1 MAKKKVVK
9 KEEKKKKEVSKKPE
23 EVAIRVWRPLDLW
36 ADMDRIFRDFRSD
49 LEDIFWFSPIVPGH
63 EHAGE
68 IKVPHVDLVDV
79 GSEYKVV
86 AEFPGIKRENIEI
99 HTSPTGIEICGKAET
114 KVEEKGEQFV
124 RKERSYTNLCRYLAF
139 PQEVIPEKA
148 EASLTNGVL
157 EVKIPKK
164 TPPPEVKKHKVEVK

>member
-9 KEEKKKKEVSKKPE
+9 KKARKKKQPE
-23 EVAIRVWRPLDLW
+23 EIAIQVWRPMDLW
-36 ADMDRIFRDFRSD
+36 VDMDRSFREFRKE
-49 LEDIFWFSPIVPGH
+49 LEDLFWASPVVPWH

-68 IKVPHVDLVDV
+68 VKVPHVDLVDA

-86 AEFPGIKRENIEI
+86 AEFPGIKKENIEI
-99 HTSPTGIEICGKAET
+99 NTSPTGIEICGRAET
-114 KVEEKGEQFV
+114 EVEEKDRQFV

-139 PQEVIPEKA
+139 PQEVVPERA
-148 EASLTNGVL
+148 EANISNGVL

-164 TPPPEVKKHKVEVK
+164 TPPPEAKKHKVAVK